1 MNDSR
6 RTSGFD
12 TLNQMTSASLTSRR
26 LNSAVALLVAMSL
39 GATACAGATDTAIA
53 PAAEVATTETLAP
66 TTTAKTEAEPETPAT
81 EAAEPAS
88 SVSAEETTTTLLAA
102 PAVAFDLPDVD
113 LTEISTGNTV
123 NLTNVAD
130 GKPLVLWFF
139 APH

>member
-6 RTSGFD
+6 RNSGFD

-39 GATACAGATDTAIA
+39 GATACASATDTAIA
-53 PAAEVATTETLAP
+53 PAAETATTETLTP
-66 TTTAKTEAEPETPAT
+66 TTTAKTEADPETPAT
-81 EAAEPAS
+81 EAAETS
-88 SVSAEETTTTLLAA
+88 SASAEETTTTPSAA
-102 PAVAFDLPDVD
+102 PFIAFDLPDVD
-113 LTEISTGNTV
+113 LTEIATGETV